1 MSPAVPSVSA
11 TPARVPNGVSLFNT
25 TYANNLGLGFCAEG
39 VEKGCIESISV
50 GGVALQQVSSPAQAS
65 YHVGGGVYYLPCRFV
80 ATESAS
86 CEAPYLS
93 ISKIDG
99 TALTDV
105 EVKFRRKSG
114 DTPTSRIGAVVLSGA
129 LTSFEPAAPGLR
141 DVATV
146 RMSAVET
153 QHYQAGADTC
163 RGWVVAI
170 DMCGFGQTAT
180 QSTLNNVGL
189 LMLPGMRSA
198 VVPPDIVDPT
208 CSTLNPTGNCI
219 VNVFED
225 ASLGGW
231 IDTSASVFGLAST
244 DRFTGAAQLKIAG
257 PHFKKP
263 LSGSGEGT
271 DLNLATFRMFMPT
284 EFLRLSFGLTPAK
297 ANAITLPVKRTLGFT
312 STTPTTQYV
321 PQADGL
327 LVDTSGIGFSTPT
340 VTISRV
346 LVVKR
351 NKKVAASSIIAAAG
365 VASAARFGKA
375 TVAVTKNSGMKRV
388 GSKYVFSKAR
398 TVKVIVTYKSM
409 KKSATKRTVTV
420 KVSR

>member
-1 MSPAVPSVSA
+1 
-11 TPARVPNGVSLFNT
+11 LFNT
-25 TYANNLGLGFCAEG
+25 NYVNNLGLGFCTPTTDR
-39 VEKGCIESISV
+39 GCIESISV
-50 GGVALQQVSSPAQAS
+50 GGVALELVASPAQAS
-65 YHVGGGVYYLPCRFV
+65 YHLGGGVYYLPCRFV

-93 ISKIDG
+93 ISKLDG

-105 EVKFRRKSG
+105 EVKFRRKPG
-114 DTPTSRIGAVVLSGA
+114 DAPTSRIGAVVLSGA
-129 LTSFEPAAPGLR
+129 LASFEPAAPGQR

-153 QHYQAGADTC
+153 HHHQAGATSC

-170 DMCGFGQTAT
+170 DLCGMDQTAT
-180 QSTLNNVGL
+180 SMSVNNVGL

-263 LSGSGEGT
+263 PSGGGEGT
-271 DLNLATFRMFMPT
+271 DLNLATFRSFMPT
-284 EFLRLSFGLTPAK
+284 EFLRLSFGLTPTK
-297 ANAITLPVKRTLGFT
+297 ANATTLPVKRTVGYAS
-312 STTPTTQYV
+312 STPLTRYV
-321 PQADGL
+321 PLSDGL
-327 LVDTSGIGFSTPT
+327 LIDTSGIGFSTPT

-375 TVAVTKNSGMKRV
+375 TIAVTKKSGMKRV